1 MDARP
6 DAEAVIVFLSRE
18 LLNRFKCILFFTL
31 KLKMAFFKVSGNVRA
46 NISPRILS
54 RWRLNRVKFLPH
66 SLSDHLRLFFQH
78 LAKHWK
84 KSEWDWSRKKKA
96 SRWTN
101 LKRYES
107 IIYSTLIIGFS
118 LLPLRRKFSS
128 EIPIFLKAVFVA
140 SNLDQLLLVAWPFA
154 EVTIRRVLAGFGWL
168 EMYMSAWLWAKL
180 LSWQIIELKS

>member
-1 MDARP
+1 ML
-6 DAEAVIVFLSRE
+6 EQTSLLVFFHDGDSIEKNFAPLSVRSSSSI
-18 LLNRFKCILFFTL
+18 FSAFGKTL
-31 KLKMAFFKVSGNVRA
+31 KKVRM
-46 NISPRILS
+46 
-54 RWRLNRVKFLPH
+54 RLIEE
-66 SLSDHLRLFFQH
+66 
-78 LAKHWK
+78 K
-84 KSEWDWSRKKKA
+84 KSEQMIQ
-96 SRWTN
+96 
-101 LKRYES
+101 RYES

-154 EVTIRRVLAGFGWL
+154 EVTICRVLAGFCWL